1 MAKMCFFNNFHKLI
15 LNNIGTHI
23 TFIAKF
29 FDLLTL
35 HNLYSCVFYD
45 LPIMGEAPIST
56 GTHWRRCELCNEPS
70 YPHSGFG

>member
-1 MAKMCFFNNFHKLI
+1 MCFFNNFHKWI

-23 TFIAKF
+23 IFIAEF

-35 HNLYSCVFYD
+35 HGLYSRVLYD

-56 GTHWRRCELCNEPS
+56 STQQRS
-70 YPHSGFG
+70 YQLYNKPLHP